1 MNNIKIPAHNTVKGE
16 VMKNTKKSKVA
27 NKSNQEKSTKNCK

>member
-1 MNNIKIPAHNTVKGE
+1 MNNIKFPAHNTVKGE

-27 NKSNQEKSTKNCK
+27 NKSDAQKSTKNCK